1 VPFIPHSRVLTPR
14 GSCDAVVFHLHRV
27 LTLYLVSCS
36 SSVMCLAATMGV
48 IDNPATKKTT
58 MLKWFLTMA
67 LIFVVALFGSTLP
80 RREEGEGVIEH
91 AFEEVEE
98 VLGIVDN
105 DDADEAAPAAA
116 DAPAEEGEAT
126 AAE

>member
-1 VPFIPHSRVLTPR
+1 
-14 GSCDAVVFHLHRV
+14 
-27 LTLYLVSCS
+27 
-36 SSVMCLAATMGV
+36 MGV

-58 MLKWFLTMA
+58 MLKWFLTIA

-98 VLGIVDN
+98 VLGIVEN
-105 DDADEAAPAAA
+105 DDADEAAA
-116 DAPAEEGEAT
+116 DPPAEEGEAT

>member
-1 VPFIPHSRVLTPR
+1 
-14 GSCDAVVFHLHRV
+14 
-27 LTLYLVSCS
+27 
-36 SSVMCLAATMGV
+36 MGV